1 MSMEIN
7 KLMTSF
13 PTEIACL
20 ETFVPVSIDFVF
32 PVVVFSLLK
41 VLTNSVLLL
50 QGIELG
56 QGPLEM
62 LEVHN
67 SAILKG

>member
-1 MSMEIN
+1 
-7 KLMTSF
+7 MTSF
-13 PTEIACL
+13 PTEIA
-20 ETFVPVSIDFVF
+20 FVLKHVFCSCQIYFVF

-50 QGIELG
+50 EGIELG

-67 SAILKG
+67 SAILKA